1 MLTDRDT
8 EYYVCRV
15 CGYVSEDE
23 APERCP
29 ICGTVKG
36 KFLLVV

>member
-29 ICGTVKG
+29 ICGAVKG